1 MRFLSITY
9 SQNPTGMPSHYHE
22 GHEIL
27 FVTAGKIR
35 VTVEG
40 QEYIA
45 GPGDLVLL
53 SRFEEHAMQVLTPQY
68 QRYALQLGHE
78 PSVYTA
84 EDPVLSSVL
93 VNRGGSFRHVVST
106 GESFPAFEEIFRQ
119 MLRESTHRAPM
130 WESQLALLLQALL
143 ILLYRQVPM
152 LFVTDSSRM
161 AAMVNQLR
169 NCMEER
175 FQQKMSLEALAR
187 EYHVSASHLA
197 HSFRQITGYA
207 PMEYLTACRLS
218 AAKQYLSTTALPV
231 QEIVDLCG
239 FGDESNFS
247 RLFRRKTGL
256 TPTEFRKK
264 YRL

>member
-9 SQNPTGMPSHYHE
+9 SQNPTGTPSHYHE

-27 FVTAGKIR
+27 FVTVGQIR

-68 QRYALQLGHE
+68 RRYALQLGHE
-78 PSVYTA
+78 PSAYTA

-106 GESFPAFEEIFRQ
+106 AERFPAFEEVFRQ
-119 MLRESTHRAPM
+119 MLLESKDRSPM
-130 WESQLALLLQALL
+130 WEIRLALLQQELL
-143 ILLYRQVPM
+143 ILLYRHAPM

-161 AAMVNQLR
+161 AAMVDGIR
-169 NCMEER
+169 TGMEQR
-175 FQQKMSLEALAR
+175 FQEKMSLEGLAR
-187 EYHVSASHLA
+187 EWHVSASHLA

-218 AAKQYLSTTALPV
+218 AAKKYLSTTALPV

-247 RLFRRKTGL
+247 RLFRRRTGM
-256 TPTEFRKK
+256 TPTAFRKK
-264 YRL
+264 